1 MATIAELETRK
12 AAKAEG
18 RKAPRAERI
27 AENIVNGNL
36 TDAQTM
42 LTKADARTAL
52 EALEVLAEMLG
63 DMGDAHWRMLRI
75 LRNAK

>member
-12 AAKAEG
+12 AERNEG
-18 RKAPRAERI
+18 RKAPRSERI
-27 AENIVNGNL
+27 ADHIVNGNIA
-36 TDAQTM
+36 DAQVM
-42 LTKADARTAL
+42 LSKADARTAL
-52 EALEVLAEMLG
+52 EALEALAEMLG